1 MLRPDE
7 EATQLAA
14 GHLAVPSPAE
24 RPAASSLLLLS
35 QGKHHKSWQDLG
47 TAHPKP
53 QHLGRAG
60 RPARWAPV
68 EPEPHP
74 LPGAEGSIWS
84 HQHPESPSLGTRSPT
99 DKPTHLP
106 MLLWASLYNSQKPSE
121 SGRARRERA
130 EEPAGLAPPRTP
142 CQQNRGSSRE
152 GVDSQLRV
160 TRLPG
165 TSGAGEAP
173 CALDSAQE
181 CACPDCTQL
190 LRPQQLQPQEF
201 EAKKHKRRAHSLQ
214 LCWCLIPPKEPLL

>member
-1 MLRPDE
+1 MLQEGSSQAFESRY
-7 EATQLAA
+7 
-14 GHLAVPSPAE
+14 GPS
-24 RPAASSLLLLS
+24 
-35 QGKHHKSWQDLG
+35 QK
-47 TAHPKP
+47 AHPR
-53 QHLGRAG
+53 LWAE
-60 RPARWAPV
+60 AREGVREWILD
-68 EPEPHP
+68 P
-74 LPGAEGSIWS
+74 LIWS